1 MCIDIDLLACS
12 KRVPFVAQFVLEGPN
27 YSAATFRM
35 QVRYLQGDTGTP
47 IISLANAG
55 AGLQGISASYNAAYT
70 HPTTGRVF
78 AATVI
83 TVTISKATM
92 TTLAASSPTSGSVV
106 TRYDMII
113 EPGVGVSEIMPFRG
127 KFIYDPGVTI

>member
-1 MCIDIDLLACS
+1 MCVNIDLMTCT

-27 YSAATFRM
+27 YSAATFR
-35 QVRYLQGDTGTP
+35 LQIRNLPGDTGTP
-47 IISLANAG
+47 IVSLANAA

-83 TVTISKATM
+83 TVTISKTTM
-92 TTLAASSPTSGSVV
+92 SALAASSPTSSAV
-106 TRYDMII
+106 TNHYDMIV